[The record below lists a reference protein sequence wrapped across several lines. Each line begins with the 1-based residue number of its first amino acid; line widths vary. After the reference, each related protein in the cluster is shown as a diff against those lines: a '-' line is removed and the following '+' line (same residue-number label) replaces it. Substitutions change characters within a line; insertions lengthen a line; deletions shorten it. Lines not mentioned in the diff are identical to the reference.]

1 MGKSTYMQAKTPT
14 HLRQINKQTNEMSQ
28 VDDNFLSHI
37 LEDIKSKNKAEQK
50 NPAYHLLDSV
60 KSFSM
65 KTKGLFK

>member
-1 MGKSTYMQAKTPT
+1 
-14 HLRQINKQTNEMSQ
+14 MSQ